1 MTIDPEFPKNHKA
14 VGKHSTSDGDY
25 THLVWGQEEQ
35 MQNPLPT
42 RMFKMHTEQEEKNM
56 FH

>member
-1 MTIDPEFPKNHKA
+1 MPIDPEFPKNHKA